1 MSKKQ
6 VFIDFIK
13 PFIENSNDIPKDAQD
28 YWIALTAGEAT
39 DRPEFTDKGKLI
51 LQFLQTHQDISMWKA
66 KDIAEGLNLGAKNI
80 AGSARKLAND
90 GYIERVGQN
99 PIFYALT
106 EKGKNYI
113 FED

>member
-6 VFIDFIK
+6 AFIDFIK
-13 PFIENSNDIPKDAQD
+13 PFIENSNNIPKDVED
-28 YWIALTAGEAT
+28 YWFVLTT
-39 DRPEFTDKGKLI
+39 DETNDKPEFTDKGKMI

-80 AGSARKLAND
+80 AGSARKLVND
-90 GYIERVGQN
+90 GYVERVGQN
-99 PIFYALT
+99 PIFYSLT